1 VGGGAVQAESSA
13 THSAW
18 KPRGFTST
26 LERLKKPPGFWFQP
40 LNLMKCDIQV
50 SSLCFRMGQLVGRL
64 PLGLQLRHI
73 KKGLLT
79 MSNSARNA
87 NGGGGA
93 R

>member
-1 VGGGAVQAESSA
+1 
-13 THSAW
+13 
-18 KPRGFTST
+18 
-26 LERLKKPPGFWFQP
+26 
-40 LNLMKCDIQV
+40 
-50 SSLCFRMGQLVGRL
+50 MGQLVGRL